1 MFKIVIPVPGEK
13 RAVQVEKDVPSF
25 IGMKIGE
32 KFDGSM
38 IGLNGDVLQVT
49 GGSDKDGFPMRRDL
63 PGTARKRALLVGGVG
78 CKPKGKGIRKIKT
91 IRGNRIGED
100 ISQINVKIVEKGKE
114 GVEKLLGLEKKEE
127 KKEGEAK
134 KEEEA
139 KPEPKK
145 EAETPKETKT
155 EEKPEEK
162 PKETTKED
170 SPKEEK
176 KEKSKEKPNKEK
188 KEPDTAENKETKPEK
203 KEESNA
209 EEKKPA
215 EPEKEASKSD

>member
-13 RAVQVEKDVPSF
+13 RAVQVEKDVPTLV
-25 IGMKIGE
+25 GMKIGE
-32 KFDGSM
+32 RFDGSM
-38 IGLNGDVLQVT
+38 IGLNGYVLQVT

-63 PGTARKRALLVGGVG
+63 PGTARKRVLLVSGVG

-100 ISQINVKIVEKGKE
+100 ISQVNVKIVEKGKE
-114 GVEKLLGLEKKEE
+114 SVEKLLGLEKKEE

-134 KEEEA
+134 KDEPKKEEV
-139 KPEPKK
+139 KPELKK

-155 EEKPEEK
+155 EEKPAEPEEK

-170 SPKEEK
+170 SPKEE
-176 KEKSKEKPNKEK
+176 SKEKPNEEK
-188 KEPDTAENKETKPEK
+188 KEPEATENEEIKPEK
-203 KEESNA
+203 KEEHKT

-215 EPEKEASKSD
+215 EPEK